1 MSYCFC
7 FSQNKNSM
15 LPLLQK
21 YSPSVSFSISINEK
35 CVQIKGNRDA
45 EMQKGMVFIACKK
58 HRESL
63 GRRKF

>member
-1 MSYCFC
+1 
-7 FSQNKNSM
+7 M
-15 LPLLQK
+15 LPLLQE

-35 CVQIKGNRDA
+35 RVQIKGNRDA
-45 EMQKGMVFIACKK
+45 EIQKEMVFIACKK